1 MLLWEIARRGSPLI
15 VNVPHAGRHVPDAIV
30 LRLSSAARRVP
41 DTDWHVDELYRF
53 AADAGATLIAAT
65 HSRYVVDLNRDPSG
79 AALYPGAD
87 NTELCPTRTF
97 AGESV
102 YLPAEEPQDT
112 EVAARRATFFDPY
125 HVLLAAEIARVRDR
139 HGFAVLLDGHSIA
152 SRVPRFFTGRLP
164 DLNLGTNDG
173 TSCEPSLQALATDV
187 IAAASDFT
195 HVVNGRF
202 KGGYIT
208 RHYGRPA
215 DGVHALQLEMA
226 QCAYMDEA
234 DPEPFDA
241 ARAAPLVRVLERL
254 AIALTEWRPA
264 RAP

>member
-1 MLLWEIARRGSPLI
+1 MRSHALVDGGDGIGRNSVGGDRR
-15 VNVPHAGRHVPDAIV
+15 
-30 LRLSSAARRVP
+30 
-41 DTDWHVDELYRF
+41 DEL
-53 AADAGATLIAAT
+53 
-65 HSRYVVDLNRDPSG
+65 V
-79 AALYPGAD
+79 ALTQCQG
-87 NTELCPTRTF
+87 L
-97 AGESV
+97 
-102 YLPAEEPQDT
+102 EPQRDRS
-112 EVAARRATFFDPY
+112 E
-125 HVLLAAEIARVRDR
+125 LLATGYLAREL
-139 HGFAVLLDGHSIA
+139 AVLLDGHSIA